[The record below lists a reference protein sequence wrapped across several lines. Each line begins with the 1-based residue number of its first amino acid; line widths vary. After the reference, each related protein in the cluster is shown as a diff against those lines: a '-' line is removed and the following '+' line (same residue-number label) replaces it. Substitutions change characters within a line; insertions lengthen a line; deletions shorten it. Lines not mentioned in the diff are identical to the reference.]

1 MSEAKEKSLIK
12 LAISNIHCFVYV
24 RERQGGG
31 GEEKADK
38 DLGPKPISDERGLGE
53 DDEAAKETEKEQP
66 VGLEESQ
73 ETVVSWESREEKFI
87 KGEKMIN
94 CC

>member
-1 MSEAKEKSLIK
+1 ME
-12 LAISNIHCFVYV
+12 
-24 RERQGGG
+24 
-31 GEEKADK
+31 
-38 DLGPKPISDERGLGE
+38 E
-53 DDEAAKETEKEQP
+53 DDEAAKETEEEQP